1 MNKFWPNNAHDAQK
15 RTVWTL
21 SLDACM
27 LYMSEHLSEAV
38 QEKENGNKNQSHKM
52 THHQNRK
59 RRP

>member
-1 MNKFWPNNAHDAQK
+1 MIQKK

-27 LYMSEHLSEAV
+27 LYMSERLSGAI
-38 QEKENGNKNQSHKM
+38 QEKKNKDKNHSHKM

-59 RRP
+59 TRH